1 MPVMS
6 VAIGIY
12 LPLGLSVPIMIG
24 GVISAIAM
32 QSAIIRIDGNLN
44 SEPSKAAKE
53 AMSKVEARG
62 VLIGAGFIAG
72 ESLLGVV
79 IAAMEVLDI
88 KLYEILGINTLG
100 NFLSLVFFAWFVG
113 VFMVFVWSQ
122 LPSSGS
128 ILRDVKMILM
138 NALKRL
144 SAIFYPIIRF
154 IL

>member
-1 MPVMS
+1 
-6 VAIGIY
+6 
-12 LPLGLSVPIMIG
+12 
-24 GVISAIAM
+24 
-32 QSAIIRIDGNLN
+32 
-44 SEPSKAAKE
+44 
-53 AMSKVEARG
+53 MSKVEARG

-128 ILRDVKMILM
+128 ILKDVKMIFM

-144 SAIFYPIIRF
+144 SSIFYPIIRF